1 MLVIDLDDPR
11 PLYQQVV
18 DGIKAA
24 VAHGEL
30 KPGVALPSVR
40 DLAETLA
47 INPNTIAHA
56 YRELQASGVIH
67 VRQGKG
73 AWVAPPPSSAE
84 PEHLENIRRQ
94 LRRLL
99 ADAYHQGVSSEQV
112 EQLLK
117 QEGAAP
123 EEKK

>member
-1 MLVIDLDDPR
+1 MLVVDLQDAR

-24 VAHGEL
+24 IARGTL
-30 KPGVALPSVR
+30 TAGSTLPSVR
-40 DLAETLA
+40 ELAETLA

-56 YRELQASGVIH
+56 YRELQTAGVIM

-73 AWVAPPPSSAE
+73 AWVSTPPAE
-84 PEHLENIRRQ
+84 ADPRHVARVREQ

-99 ADAYHQGVSSEQV
+99 ADAYHHGLSPQQV
-112 EQLLK
+112 ADLL
-117 QEGAAP
+117 A
-123 EEKK
+123 EEIGRENQ

>member
-1 MLVIDLDDPR
+1 MLVIDLKDPR

-24 VAHGEL
+24 IARGEL
-30 KPGVALPSVR
+30 APGDALPSVR

-47 INPNTIAHA
+47 ANPNTIAHA
-56 YRELQASGVIH
+56 YRELQVAGVIH

-73 AWVAPPPSSAE
+73 AWVAQPPSPAA
-84 PEHLENIRRQ
+84 PEQIERLREQ

-99 ADAYHQGVSSEQV
+99 ADAYHQGVSTEQIL
-112 EQLLK
+112 QLM
-117 QEGAAP
+117 QAEISTRESGS
-123 EEKK
+123 